1 MTTTTEHVEQ
11 DLRAAGLRCTGPR
24 VAVLAELRAAPGH
37 WRVDEVA
44 AAVRDRLGHVSTQAV
59 YDVLAALEGAGLARR
74 VQPAGGA
81 ARFEARTTGHD
92 HAVCRSCGAIVD
104 LDPDAGGRP
113 SRRLPDVGDGFV
125 AEVVELT
132 VWGRC
137 AACAAAEPDVTV
149 TDPIPIPTPN
159 PRRTRVK
166 EHLP

>member
-1 MTTTTEHVEQ
+1 MTTTTVHVEQ
-11 DLRAAGLRCTGPR
+11 DLRAAGLRCTAPR
-24 VAVLAELRAAPGH
+24 VAVLAGLRETPGH

-59 YDVLAALEGAGLARR
+59 YDVLAALEEAGLARR

-104 LDPDAGGRP
+104 LEPARRSPRP
-113 SRRLPDVGDGFV
+113 LPDVGAGFV
-125 AEVVELT
+125 PEAVELT

-137 AACAAAEPDVTV
+137 ATCASAAPDGAPVV
-149 TDPIPIPTPN
+149 TDPIPPPDAN
-159 PRRTRVK
+159 
-166 EHLP
+166 E